1 MLRAGIATLIVAG
14 GVLASGYAVFGGDAC
29 SRAGSGG
36 YALLV
41 GSVLFGVAGFIGA
54 RRLGWTKH
62 TSGGAAIATAVATC
76 FLVGMVVL
84 FFRWIPECA
93 N

>member
-1 MLRAGIATLIVAG
+1 MLRACIATLLLAG
-14 GVLASGYAVFGGDAC
+14 GVLACAFAVFGGDAC
-29 SRAGSGG
+29 SRKGSGD

-41 GSVLFGVAGFIGA
+41 GSVLLGAVGFIGA

-62 TSGGAAIATAVATC
+62 TSGGAAIATVVATY

-84 FFRWIPECA
+84 LYRWLPECA